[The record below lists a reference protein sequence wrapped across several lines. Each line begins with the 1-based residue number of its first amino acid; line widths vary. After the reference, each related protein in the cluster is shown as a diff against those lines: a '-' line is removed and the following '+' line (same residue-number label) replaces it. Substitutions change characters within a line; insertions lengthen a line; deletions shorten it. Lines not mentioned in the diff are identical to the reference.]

1 MNAIKKHPVTTA
13 LCTSLAIILLTVS
26 IFTVFNNGSM
36 TAQGSGTVDD
46 PLISLSYVNTVLI
59 PQIKSE
65 LITEVKTT
73 VLKDFES
80 AFKETLSTELAET
93 IKASILAD
101 LGDEFAQDIED
112 SVSATI
118 KDTIKEDIFE
128 DLKTDITSLIETE
141 VQNVISQGVKLDLTD
156 DMINEISSK
165 VLLSLKTDITSQIT
179 DSINAVK
186 SDLEASIK
194 ETVMKD
200 LEKQGIFE
208 PCTNGSWIIL
218 ELSKGQIVRA
228 KGTLEVIHRAGECF
242 TLSHFPS
249 QGIADLTA
257 SKELL
262 NGDFLTLNNY
272 FLIPR
277 GDGRGIEISSDIAF
291 LMVRGEFTIE

>member
-1 MNAIKKHPVTTA
+1 MKTEE
-13 LCTSLAIILLTVS
+13 
-26 IFTVFNNGSM
+26 
-36 TAQGSGTVDD
+36 
-46 PLISLSYVNTVLI
+46 NTVI
-59 PQIKSE
+59 MG
-65 LITEVKTT
+65 
-73 VLKDFES
+73 FEPYPNLTIEMAEEMYLS
-80 AFKETLSTELAET
+80 SGKEKELANVFAIVEN
-93 IKASILAD
+93 KAWWIEDMEYDYEEGTEEYIEAKQKTDCWFALAD
-101 LGDEFAQDIED
+101 R
-112 SVSATI
+112 
-118 KDTIKEDIFE
+118 IKEDIFE

-272 FLIPR
+272 CLIPR